1 LLISPTARSRSP
13 EVNPLENPQKTP
25 ESEPACS
32 SGDTYVHTDQG
43 TLEIP
48 YIDVGSRVLARSDVT
63 GEQSYRRVVNKFVH
77 DERQTYSLDYVTPDG
92 DTDTLFVTPEHP
104 FLVKDSGWTPAGR
117 LQSGQVLEIC
127 DPDGRDDCD
136 RRMGSL
142 QELALSGGRWSATVV
157 SVAPTDIV
165 ETVYNFEVEEFHI
178 YFVGVFGV
186 WIHNN
191 SRVLPTAP
199 KRNSVPLPLGGDQ
212 GADAEGRLTYGGP
225 ATAPPHR

>member
-1 LLISPTARSRSP
+1 MLISPTARSRAP

-92 DTDTLFVTPEHP
+92 ARTPCSLRLNIR
-104 FLVKDSGWTPAGR
+104 FGSKTAAGR
-117 LQSGQVLEIC
+117 RPVVCKAGKCWRYAILTDEMIATVAWGAYRSWPSVAA
-127 DPDGRDDCD
+127 DGRP
-136 RRMGSL
+136 
-142 QELALSGGRWSATVV
+142 RWSAWRQLTLLKQCITSRSRSFTSIS
-157 SVAPTDIV
+157 SVCSGYGFITIL
-165 ETVYNFEVEEFHI
+165 EY
-178 YFVGVFGV
+178 
-186 WIHNN
+186 
-191 SRVLPTAP
+191 SLPP
-199 KRNSVPLPLGGDQ
+199 RSVIQCHCP
-212 GADAEGRLTYGGP
+212 
-225 ATAPPHR
+225 